1 MPIWYK
7 RRASL
12 TRILSRFSAIYP
24 SNGGIMSEK
33 IKDNEL
39 YAWAKE
45 YREFDLTAWER
56 LPDIELYMDQV
67 ISYLDRMLHLQERC
81 DGAPLLT
88 ASMVNNYVKGGYI
101 PRPNQKRYSRAHIA
115 ALYILCSAKQNLSVP
130 DAAAL
135 LSLLQKS
142 CTIDC
147 LYTLFGERQREIA
160 EELTEL
166 LTKDEALSSDE
177 LLNFA
182 LDLTLRASAENL
194 MAERILDHL
203 KKEEAKKHEKELEK
217 EKEKTEKEA
226 KEKTVKEAK
235 EKDSKKEADKKT
247 TE

>member
-1 MPIWYK
+1 
-7 RRASL
+7 
-12 TRILSRFSAIYP
+12 
-24 SNGGIMSEK
+24 MSEK
-33 IKDNEL
+33 IKDSEL

-115 ALYILCSAKQNLSVP
+115 ALYILCSSKQNLSVP

-135 LSLLQKS
+135 LSLLQNS
-142 CTIDC
+142 CTIDR

-160 EELTEL
+160 EELTDI
-166 LTKDEALSSDE
+166 LTKDERLSSDE

-203 KKEEAKKHEKELEK
+203 KKEEAAKREKELER
-217 EKEKTEKEA
+217 EKEKAEKEA
-226 KEKTVKEAK
+226 KEKAAKEAKVKAEKEAK
-235 EKDSKKEADKKT
+235 EKAAKEAKS
-247 TE
+247 